1 MSPTWPPASRPP
13 LPYPRHVGDPIS
25 RATVVIRPRV
35 QIIRQTRLAAA
46 ALILPVFAAM
56 LWFAIPR
63 GTWLRVAIAFAFV
76 LALYLAGA
84 ALLRGVSIRLGPD
97 GLVERGFFRRQNRIP
112 AKRIAAAVVIDV
124 YRGVTAETNRQLF
137 LVDTTGELLVRM
149 RGEFWTNEAIE
160 TVAAAYGVPVRRAVD
175 PVTTVRLRNDHPELL
190 FWFERWPWAGRLA
203 IAGVIALLAL
213 ILIAL
218 LSPEALVL
226 TPPAER

>member
-1 MSPTWPPASRPP
+1 M
-13 LPYPRHVGDPIS
+13 GDPIS

-35 QIIRQTRLAAA
+35 QLIRQTRLAAA

-56 LWFAIPR
+56 LWFSLPR

-97 GLVERGFFRRQNRIP
+97 GLVERGYFRRQSRIP
-112 AKRIAAAVVIDV
+112 AKRIATALVIDV
-124 YRGVTAETNRQLF
+124 YRGVSAETDRQLF

-160 TVAAAYGVPVRRAVD
+160 TVAAAFDVPIRREAD
-175 PVTTVRLRNDHPELL
+175 PVTAAQLRHDHAELL

-218 LSPEALVL
+218 MSPEALVL

>member
-1 MSPTWPPASRPP
+1 MG
-13 LPYPRHVGDPIS
+13 VPIDRS
-25 RATVVIRPRV
+25 TMLIRPRV
-35 QIIRQTRLAAA
+35 QLIRQTRLAAA

-56 LWFAIPR
+56 LWFSLPR

-76 LALYLAGA
+76 LALYLAGS

-97 GLVERGFFRRQNRIP
+97 GLVERGFFRRQSRIP

-124 YRGVTAETNRQLF
+124 YRGVTAETDRQLF

-160 TVAAAYGVPVRRAVD
+160 TVAAAFEVPVRRAPD
-175 PVTTVRLRNDHPELL
+175 PITATQLRHDHADLL
-190 FWFERWPWAGRLA
+190 FWFERWPWAGRLT

-218 LSPEALVL
+218 MSPEALVL
-226 TPPAER
+226 TPAAER